1 MAEQTFRSPGFFE
14 REIDLTER
22 VTAPSGTPAG
32 VIGVAE
38 RGPAFVPVTVGTFA
52 DFQTRFGGLSADRF
66 APYAVNEWLKNRNS
80 LTFVRVLGAGANSTT
95 ANIAATQQYGIVKN
109 AGFVV
114 SGGVADGKGSGVN
127 SGFVQ
132 FLVAEHSVTASAANA
147 YPIFDNRSVPDYTS
161 VSSDAFVNLVRGAIF
176 FASGSRGYLTGTAEA
191 LDATKINN
199 ATSGYSS
206 DASSFKVVI
215 SSSDGAG
222 FSTQDGITGIR
233 VFTCSLDP
241 HSANYYGKVLNTDPL
256 KFQETQHLLYA
267 DFAVD
272 SELAS
277 GSIGTDDTLSQVK
290 VGLTTGRADA
300 GSALVSGLA
309 RYGSGAGLMFRE
321 LFGRYDTRYQTAR
334 TTSFISQ
341 PFGEK
346 EYDLFHFEA
355 ISDGAYPNSRYK
367 VSIAN
372 LRASTDPNNPYG
384 TFEVQVRAFGDTD
397 VNPQILETFPE
408 VNLNPQSDRY
418 IARIVGD
425 RKVRFDHDA
434 EIAEERRLVVTG
446 KYGNQ
451 SQFVRVV
458 MNAGVEAGDVPDK
471 ALPFGFRGIPTL
483 KTTDSLTE
491 LTDRAIVDTTGN
503 TIGST
508 SWRMALADVSITGSI
523 VPPLPYRFK
532 VTRGPLAATTANDV
546 GAIGTTTR
554 VDRRFYW
561 GVQNTRMPSGSVLDP
576 NVGSA
581 LNPIVDAYS
590 KFVGIQKLD
599 ALVTGSGAD
608 AFNENKFTLAR
619 VALSASLPSQITG
632 SADEHML
639 YSVYVREAVPA
650 GVNYAVTAGG
660 GLRVT
665 LATLINSSSAV
676 FNRFTPYNKFTNILY
691 GGFDGLNILD
701 KETAFMK
708 DRSAST
714 DTGGYAVD
722 SNARLGL
729 STGSNGKQAGAG
741 LDNNAIAS
749 YRTAIEIM
757 SDPFAVRTNLLAVP
771 GIRDP
776 FVTDFAADQ
785 TRAYSLA
792 AYLMDIPSWAVD
804 GSGNSIRLYR
814 DAEDAAGLRPDAAET
829 AEQFDSRAID
839 NNYAATYFPDV
850 TITDE
855 STGRA
860 VEVPASI
867 AALGALGF
875 NDRVSFPWFA
885 PAGFNRGALGF
896 VRNTA
901 TRLLQEDRD
910 TLYDARINP
919 IANFP
924 VESSSR
930 QQFVIFGQKTMQQ
943 AQSALDRVNV
953 RRLLLEVKRLV
964 SDVARNLLFE
974 QNNAVTRSRFVNQ
987 VNPLLATIA
996 AQQGIEQF
1004 NVICD
1009 GSNNTQLDAEQNRM
1023 NGRIVLVPTRAIEFV
1038 AIDFIVTNAGVSFE

>member
-14 REIDLTER
+14 REIDLTQR
-22 VTAPSGTPAG
+22 AASPSGTPAG
-32 VIGVAE
+32 VVGSAE
-38 RGPAFVPVTVGTFA
+38 RGPAFVPVTVGTFS
-52 DFQTRFGGLSADRF
+52 DFQSRFGGFSADRF
-66 APYAVNEWLKNRNS
+66 APYAVNEWLRNRGA

-95 ANIAATQQYGIVKN
+95 ADIGKTQQYGIVKN
-109 AGFVV
+109 AGFVI
-114 SGGVADGKGSGVN
+114 SGGVDDGKGSGVN

-132 FLVAEHSVTASAANA
+132 FLVADHTTSPSAINA
-147 YPIFDNRSVPDYTS
+147 YPIFDNRSTADWSDS
-161 VSSDAFVNLVRGAIF
+161 VETRLNLVRGAIF
-176 FASGSRGYLTGTAEA
+176 FASGSRGYLTGTNESLSLA
-191 LDATKINN
+191 KINAN
-199 ATSGYSS
+199 TQPYSEN
-206 DASSFKVVI
+206 ASSFKIVI
-215 SSSDGAG
+215 SSSDGAT
-222 FSTQDGITGIR
+222 FSTQDGIPGIR

-241 HSANYYGKVLNTDPL
+241 RSTNYYAKVLNTDPL

-267 DFAVD
+267 DFSVD
-272 SELAS
+272 TELAS
-277 GSIGTDDTLSQVK
+277 GSIGSAGNAY
-290 VGLTTGRADA
+290 VGLATGRDDA
-300 GSALVSGLA
+300 GSALVSTLS
-309 RYGSGAGLMFRE
+309 RFGSGEGVKFRE
-321 LFGRYDTRYQTAR
+321 LFGRFDTRYQTAR

-341 PFGEK
+341 PFGDK

-355 ISDGAYPNSRYK
+355 ISDGAFSNSRYK

-384 TFEVQVRAFGDTD
+384 TFEVQVRSFGDTD
-397 VNPQILETFPE
+397 VNPQILETFAE

-418 IARIVGD
+418 IARIMGD

-434 EIAEERRLVVTG
+434 EIAAERRLVVTG

-458 MNAGVEAGDVPDK
+458 MNASLEAGDVPDK

-483 KTTDSLTE
+483 KTSDSLTD
-491 LTDRAIVDTTGN
+491 LTDDLIIDTAGN
-503 TIGST
+503 TIGAAS
-508 SWRMALADVSITGSI
+508 SRLALAGADVAITGSI

-532 VTRGPLAATTANDV
+532 VTRGPLAATAAGDIGT
-546 GAIGTTTR
+546 IGTTTR

-561 GVQNTRMPSGSVLDP
+561 GVQNTRMPVGTALDP
-576 NVGSA
+576 NLGA
-581 LNPIVDAYS
+581 ELNPLVDAYT

-608 AFNENKFTLAR
+608 AFSDNKFTLAR
-619 VALSASLPSQITG
+619 VALSASNPNSLTD
-632 SADEHML
+632 SADAYML
-639 YSVYVREAVPA
+639 NAVYVRDAVPA
-650 GVNYAVTAGG
+650 GVNYVVQAGG
-660 GLRVT
+660 GDRVT
-665 LATLINSSSAV
+665 LATLVNSSSAV
-676 FNRFTPYNKFTNILY
+676 FNRFTPYNKFTSIFY
-691 GGFDGLNILD
+691 GGFDGLNPMD
-701 KETAFMK
+701 KETVFMK

-722 SNARLGL
+722 NSARLGL
-729 STGSNGKQAGAG
+729 STGDNGKQAGAG

-757 SDPFAVRTNLLAVP
+757 TDPFAVRTNLLAIP

-792 AYLMDIPSWAVD
+792 AYLMDIPSFAVGGD
-804 GSGNSIRLYR
+804 SSSVRLYR

-850 TITDE
+850 TITDP

-860 VEVPASI
+860 IEVPSSV

-924 VESSSR
+924 VQSSS
-930 QQFVIFGQKTMQQ
+930 QQQYVIFGQKTMQQ
-943 AQSALDRVNV
+943 AQSALDRLNV
-953 RRLLLEVKRLV
+953 RRLMLEVKRLV
-964 SDVARNLLFE
+964 SDIARNLLFE
-974 QNNAVTRSRFVNQ
+974 ANDAATRSRFVNQ
-987 VNPLLATIA
+987 ITPLLATIA

-1004 NVICD
+1004 DVVCD
-1009 GSNNTQLDAEQNRM
+1009 SSNNSTLDVEQNRM

-1038 AIDFIVTNAGVSFE
+1038 AVDFIITNAGVSFE

>member
-22 VTAPSGTPAG
+22 ATAPSGTPAG
-32 VIGVAE
+32 VIGSAE
-38 RGPAFVPVTVGTFA
+38 KGPAFVPVTVGTFA
-52 DFQTRFGGLSADRF
+52 DFQSRFGGLSADRF

-95 ANIAATQQYGIVKN
+95 ADIGVTQQYGVVKN

-114 SGGVADGKGSGVN
+114 SGGIDDGSKGPTNG

-132 FLVAEHSVTASAANA
+132 FLVAEHEQQTGVANSF
-147 YPIFDNRSVPDYTS
+147 PVFDNRSFGYTGGGS
-161 VSSDAFVNLVRGAIF
+161 PFNLVRGAIF

-191 LDATKINN
+191 LSLANINGDVN
-199 ATSGYSS
+199 PYSS
-206 DASSFKVVI
+206 DASSFKIVI

-222 FSTQDGITGIR
+222 FSTQDGIAGIR

-256 KFQETQHLLYA
+256 KFQEAQHFLYA

-272 SELAS
+272 TELAS
-277 GSIGTDDTLSQVK
+277 GVVGGANTAK
-290 VGLTTGRADA
+290 V
-300 GSALVSGLA
+300 ALVSGTD
-309 RYGSGAGLMFRE
+309 GSGPSLAGGLSQYGAGTGVKFRE
-321 LFGRYDTRYQTAR
+321 LFGRFDARYQAAR
-334 TTSFISQ
+334 STSFISQ

-355 ISDGAYPNSRYK
+355 ITDGAYANSRYK

-384 TFEVQVRAFGDTD
+384 KFEVQVRAFNDTD
-397 VNPQILETFPE
+397 VNPKILETFAE

-418 IARIVGD
+418 IARIMGD
-425 RKVRFDHDA
+425 RRVRFDHDA

-451 SQFVRVV
+451 SSFVRVV
-458 MNAGVEAGDVPDK
+458 MNTAVETGDVPSE

-483 KTTDSLTE
+483 KTSDSLTDE
-491 LTDRAIVDTTGN
+491 TDVPIVDTAGN
-503 TIGST
+503 TVGVAAS
-508 SWRMALADVSITGSI
+508 RMALADVGITGSV

-532 VTRGPLAATTANDV
+532 VTRGPLANAVAGDV
-546 GAIGTTTR
+546 GTIGTTTR
-554 VDRRFYW
+554 IDRRFYW
-561 GVQNTRMPSGSVLDP
+561 GVQNTSMPSGSALDP
-576 NVGSA
+576 NVGA
-581 LNPIVDAYS
+581 TLNPIVDAYS
-590 KFVGIQKLD
+590 KFVGVQKID

-608 AFNENKFTLAR
+608 AFNDNKFTLAR
-619 VALSASLPSQITG
+619 VALSASLPSQVTG

-639 YSVYVREAVPA
+639 RSVYVRDAVPA
-650 GVNYAVTAGG
+650 GVNYTVTAGG
-660 GLRVT
+660 GNRVT
-665 LATLINSSSAV
+665 LATLVNSSSAV
-676 FNRFTPYNKFTNILY
+676 FNRFTPYNKFTNILF

-722 SNARLGL
+722 ENARLGL
-729 STGSNGKQAGAG
+729 SVGTNGKQAGAG
-741 LDNNAIAS
+741 IDNNAIAS

-757 SDPFAVRTNLLAVP
+757 SDPFAVRTNLLAIP

-792 AYLMDIPSWAVD
+792 AYLMDIPSWAVEGD
-804 GSGNSIRLYR
+804 GTSTRLYR

-839 NNYAATYFPDV
+839 NNYSATYFPDV
-850 TITDE
+850 TITDD

-885 PAGFNRGALGF
+885 PAGFNRGSLSF

-910 TLYDARINP
+910 TLSDARINP

-953 RRLLLEVKRLV
+953 RRLMLEVKRIV
-964 SDVARNLLFE
+964 SDVARGLLFE
-974 QNNAVTRSRFVNQ
+974 QNDASTRARFVDK

-1004 NVICD
+1004 DVICD
-1009 GSNNTQLDAEQNRM
+1009 GSNNSRLDVEQNRM
-1023 NGRIVLVPTRAIEFV
+1023 NGRIVIVPTRVIEFV
-1038 AIDFIVTNAGVSFE
+1038 AIDFIVTNSGVSFE

>member
-32 VIGVAE
+32 VIGTAE
-38 RGPAFVPVTVGTFA
+38 KGPAFVPVTVGTFA
-52 DFQTRFGGLSADRF
+52 DFQARFGGLSADLF

-80 LTFVRVLGAGANSTT
+80 LTFVRVLGAGANSST
-95 ANIAATQQYGIVKN
+95 ADIANTQQYGVVKN

-114 SGGVADGKGSGVN
+114 SGGIDDGTKGPTNG

-132 FLVAEHSVTASAANA
+132 FLVAEHVQQTGVANA
-147 YPIFDNRSVPDYTS
+147 FPVFDNRSFGYTGGGS
-161 VSSDAFVNLVRGAIF
+161 PYNLVRGAIF

-191 LDATKINN
+191 LSLASINGDVN
-199 ATSGYSS
+199 PFSS
-206 DASSFKVVI
+206 DASSFKIVI

-222 FSTQDGITGIR
+222 FSTQDGIAGIR
-233 VFTCSLDP
+233 VFTCSLNP
-241 HSANYYGKVLNTDPL
+241 HSTNYYGKVLNTDPL

-272 SELAS
+272 AELAV
-277 GSIGTDDTLSQVK
+277 GDVGGAGTAK
-290 VGLTTGRADA
+290 VGL
-300 GSALVSGLA
+300 VSGTD
-309 RYGSGAGLMFRE
+309 GSGPSLAAGLAQYGAGTGVKFRE
-321 LFGRYDTRYQTAR
+321 LFGRFDTRYQTAR
-334 TTSFISQ
+334 STSFISQ

-355 ISDGAYPNSRYK
+355 ITDGAYPNSRYK

-384 TFEVQVRAFGDTD
+384 TFEVQVRAFNDTD
-397 VNPQILETFPE
+397 VNPQILETFAE

-425 RKVRFDHDA
+425 RRVRFDHDA

-451 SQFVRVV
+451 SSFVRVV
-458 MNAGVEAGDVPDK
+458 MNAAVESGDVPNK

-483 KTTDSLTE
+483 KTSDSLTDE
-491 LTDRAIVDTTGN
+491 TDVPIVDTAGN
-503 TIGST
+503 TIGVAAS
-508 SWRMALADVSITGSI
+508 RMALADIGITGSV

-532 VTRGPLAATTANDV
+532 VTRGPLASAVAGDIGT
-546 GAIGTTTR
+546 IGTTTR
-554 VDRRFYW
+554 IDRRFYW
-561 GVQNTRMPSGSVLDP
+561 GVQNTSMPSGSALDP
-576 NVGSA
+576 NVGA
-581 LNPIVDAYS
+581 TLNPIVDAYS
-590 KFVGIQKLD
+590 KFVGIQKID

-608 AFNENKFTLAR
+608 AFNDNKFTLAR
-619 VALSASLPSQITG
+619 VALSASSPSSITL

-639 YSVYVREAVPA
+639 YAVYVRDAVPA
-650 GVNYAVTAGG
+650 GVNYVVQAGG
-660 GLRVT
+660 GDRVT
-665 LATLINSSSAV
+665 LATLVNSSSAV
-676 FNRFTPYNKFTNILY
+676 FNRFTSYNKFTNILY
-691 GGFDGLNILD
+691 GGFDGLNIMD
-701 KETAFMK
+701 KETAYMK

-722 SNARLGL
+722 ANARLGL
-729 STGSNGKQAGAG
+729 NVGTNGKQAGAG
-741 LDNNAIAS
+741 IDNNAIAS
-749 YRTAIEIM
+749 YRSAIEIM
-757 SDPFAVRTNLLAVP
+757 SDPFAVRTNLLAIP

-792 AYLMDIPSWAVD
+792 AYLMDIPAFAVD
-804 GSGNSIRLYR
+804 GAGSSVRLFR

-850 TITDE
+850 TITDA

-860 VEVPASI
+860 IEVPSSV

-885 PAGFNRGALGF
+885 PAGFNRGSLSF

-930 QQFVIFGQKTMQQ
+930 QQYVIFGQKTMQQ

-974 QNNAVTRSRFVNQ
+974 QNDAATRARFVNQ

-1004 NVICD
+1004 NVVCD
-1009 GSNNTQLDAEQNRM
+1009 GSNNSQLDTEQNRM

-1038 AIDFIVTNAGVSFE
+1038 AIDFIITNSGVSFE